1 MPPLP
6 LASVG
11 RVGEHVGTGQGV
23 VVMRHTDAVSAV
35 AFSPDGGRLVS
46 ASMDRT
52 LVVWD
57 AVRGERLATLV
68 GHEGGVTSLAWS
80 PDGRRVVSGS
90 WDDTVRM
97 WDAASGDLVAT
108 LEGHTRGVS
117 GVAWSPDGAH
127 LASASGDRAI
137 RLWDAA
143 TRKRIATLRGHAYGV
158 TAVCFSPDGTRLVS
172 ASGRYVEYPIR
183 EEEDALLLWDVAS
196 HRQVATLVGHR
207 NVVRAVA
214 FSPRGG
220 RVISGSDDWTVRVFD
235 VDSGVQLGD
244 LIGHRGPVQG
254 VAYGPGG
261 SWIVSGSSD
270 GAIKL
275 WEGDTFT
282 ESHTFRHPPEG
293 VEIATVRDHEAGVN
307 AVDCSPDGRWIA
319 SGSDDCT
326 ARIRAV
332 EVVRPLG

>member
-1 MPPLP
+1 MGEPVG
-6 LASVG
+6 ASRG
-11 RVGEHVGTGQGV
+11 I
-23 VVMRHTDAVSAV
+23 VVMRHADAVSAV
-35 AFSPDGGRLVS
+35 AFSPDGGRLIS

-57 AVRGERLATLV
+57 AGSGERLATLA
-68 GHEGGVTSLAWS
+68 GHHSGVTSLAWS

-97 WDAASGDLVAT
+97 WDAWSGDLVAT
-108 LEGHTRGVS
+108 LEGHDRGVG

-127 LASASGDRAI
+127 LASASGDRTI

-143 TRKRIATLRGHAYGV
+143 TRRRITTLRGHEYGV
-158 TAVCFSPDGTRLVS
+158 TAVRFSPDSTGLVS
-172 ASGRYVEYPIR
+172 ASGTYVEYPID
-183 EEEDALLLWDVAS
+183 EKADALLLWDVAS
-196 HRQVATLVGHR
+196 HKRVAALVGHR

-214 FSPRGG
+214 FSPGGG

-235 VDSGVQLGD
+235 IGSGVQLGD
-244 LIGHRGPVQG
+244 LIGHRGPVHG
-254 VAYGPGG
+254 VAYGPGAR
-261 SWIVSGSSD
+261 WIVSGSSD

-307 AVDCSPDGRWIA
+307 SVDCSPDGRWIA

-326 ARIRAV
+326 VRIRAV
-332 EVVRPLG
+332 EVAQPLG